1 MTAYI
6 QILGGQSPLL
16 FIVVLYGRLNA
27 TYTTFKAIIGI
38 INAKQKRGM
47 FFDLHIILEKCKC

>member
-1 MTAYI
+1 M
-6 QILGGQSPLL
+6 LGGQSPLL

-27 TYTTFKAIIGI
+27 TYTTFKAIIGV